1 VWKEGGEVCDHSKE
15 VTGKEIES
23 EE

>member
-15 VTGKEIES
+15 VTGKESES